1 MLYRKTGIRA
11 FVMLVDELFQYL
23 SVSQLQPKFPSSKCA
38 SLLEHLDT
46 VRLPKLGKALSQSQ
60 VRVLNRGPAPL
71 DCSHKGEM
79 QLPGLCFMSGS
90 LREVVWEPD
99 TAVRCGTS
107 SSGFTNIVT
116 SLSYNLIKIKKIY
129 LPTNVLP

>member
-38 SLLEHLDT
+38 FSAGASRHSKASQAGEGT
-46 VRLPKLGKALSQSQ
+46 VSVTGES
-60 VRVLNRGPAPL
+60 LNRGPAPL
-71 DCSHKGEM
+71 DCSHEGEM